1 MFSNIS
7 LEQARQLLADKC
19 RVLDGE
25 KIPLD
30 QAANRILHQSIY
42 APHDLPAQTQSAVDG
57 YALGTGGCNI
67 GSSYKLTARL
77 ELDSFPRFILE
88 DGQAA
93 SVKTGGIL
101 PKGTAAVVPEEKT
114 REEKK
119 QIIVLEAIKPGT
131 NIKKAGEDYRQGG
144 LLLPAGKRID
154 YAAAA
159 LLSVYGLQEIV
170 TVRKPQVAVI
180 CLADNI
186 IDKNQEPQ
194 NGQMRDG
201 NGPML
206 NALINRDG
214 GVMNRLVYGGSTPG
228 DELAAQLGKW
238 LGQTDIV
245 IFTGGTFENGE
256 SNFAGI
262 VDALQARMLYQG
274 VDLQPGSH
282 AGAAYKDNCILLSL
296 SGNPAACAVNY
307 HLLARMVLQ
316 RMQGLEGRWQR
327 IKACCTNGFAK
338 KSNSR
343 RMVRGQAWWTEGGWK
358 VEVLPGQKPSMMR
371 SLVNCNAFIDLPA
384 GTPPVEAG
392 QEVTIILLTPE
403 EIIRQGQP

>member
-1 MFSNIS
+1 MSFSHMSFWEVGTILRRKKLFSNIS

-114 REEKK
+114 REEKQ

-201 NGPML
+201 NGP
-206 NALINRDG
+206 I
-214 GVMNRLVYGGSTPG
+214 
-228 DELAAQLGKW
+228 
-238 LGQTDIV
+238 
-245 IFTGGTFENGE
+245 
-256 SNFAGI
+256 
-262 VDALQARMLYQG
+262 
-274 VDLQPGSH
+274 
-282 AGAAYKDNCILLSL
+282 
-296 SGNPAACAVNY
+296 
-307 HLLARMVLQ
+307 
-316 RMQGLEGRWQR
+316 
-327 IKACCTNGFAK
+327 
-338 KSNSR
+338 
-343 RMVRGQAWWTEGGWK
+343 
-358 VEVLPGQKPSMMR
+358 
-371 SLVNCNAFIDLPA
+371 
-384 GTPPVEAG
+384 
-392 QEVTIILLTPE
+392 
-403 EIIRQGQP
+403 